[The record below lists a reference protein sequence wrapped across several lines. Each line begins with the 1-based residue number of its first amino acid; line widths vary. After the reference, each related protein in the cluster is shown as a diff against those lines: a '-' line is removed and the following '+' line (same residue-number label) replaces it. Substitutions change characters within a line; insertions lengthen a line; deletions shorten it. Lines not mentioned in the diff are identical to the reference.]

1 MSLRSLPAC
10 CPGEGDG
17 HAEILV
23 DRDVAVHDHGDMDD
37 ARRGEGCAG
46 RDGQGGRRG
55 IRVLGDRDTRGR
67 RHLRQVHGGRDLLR
81 STHGDDLRGAAAGPG
96 RVGRAGEGVGVVR
109 LNDRI
114 GVGDIDDGDLVCRFN
129 GHVVAPFVISS
140 IRT

>member
-1 MSLRSLPAC
+1 MHNGKGDVFFFGHG
-10 CPGEGDG
+10 GEGF
-17 HAEILV
+17 HHLL
-23 DRDVAVHDHGDMDD
+23 
-37 ARRGEGCAG
+37 
-46 RDGQGGRRG
+46 GQ
-55 IRVLGDRDTRGR
+55 L
-67 RHLRQVHGGRDLLR
+67 HLRVRD
-81 STHGDDLRGAAAGPG
+81 GDDLRGAAAGPG